1 MWLNRVT
8 YCCIKWSCIKVQ
20 SSLSLILVDTSPAGV
35 TLGKTVA
42 GDGDQVYDHS
52 QLVAVFK
59 TNVKNLRVIAIVWRQ
74 VSSCQA
80 TRAIKII
87 WLINN
92 LIGNHRFFKIYLF
105 IFTAVEWPSH
115 STQYIDVLDSKLFF
129 W

>member
-35 TLGKTVA
+35 TRGKTVA

-74 VSSCQA
+74 VSSRQA

-87 WLINN
+87 
-92 LIGNHRFFKIYLF
+92 
-105 IFTAVEWPSH
+105 
-115 STQYIDVLDSKLFF
+115 
-129 W
+129 

>member
-8 YCCIKWSCIKVQ
+8 YCCIKWYCIKVQ

-35 TLGKTVA
+35 TREKTVV

-52 QLVAVFK
+52 QLVAIFK

-74 VSSCQA
+74 VSSRQA

-87 WLINN
+87 GLINN
-92 LIGNHRFFKIYLF
+92 LIGNHRFLKICLF
-105 IFTAVEWPSH
+105 IFTAVE
-115 STQYIDVLDSKLFF
+115 
-129 W
+129 